1 MANKQK
7 SIMGE
12 ERRKILQQYL
22 RDISKI
28 EEIRHSDI
36 FRMFLEFPDCP
47 NSEQK
52 MMSKHMEISEKKERL
67 FV

>member
-52 MMSKHMEISEKKERL
+52 MMSKNMEISEKKERL